1 MTNEELYLKERV
13 GQENP
18 FRTPEGYFDQLPSQ
32 VMAVIKK
39 EKATRRNIF
48 ATAAAAVVLLAI
60 ASTLFFNFKKDEQEN
75 KAQIAIENK
84 AENAEIQEQMIDYY
98 NTELAQM
105 DYYNF

>member
-1 MTNEELYLKERV
+1 MIDIEKLDRNEHYEV
-13 GQENP
+13 
-18 FRTPEGYFDQLPSQ
+18 PEGYFDQLPSQ
-32 VMAVIKK
+32 VMATIKK

-48 ATAAAAVVLLAI
+48 ATAAAAVVLLAV
-60 ASTLFFNFKKDEQEN
+60 ASTLFFNFKKDEKEN

>member
-1 MTNEELYLKERV
+1 MIDIEKFDRNEHYEV
-13 GQENP
+13 
-18 FRTPEGYFDQLPSQ
+18 PEGYFDQLPSQ
-32 VMAVIKK
+32 VMAAVKK
-39 EKATRRNIF
+39 EKATRRSIF
-48 ATAAAAVVLLAI
+48 ATAAAAVVLLAV

>member
-1 MTNEELYLKERV
+1 MIDIEKLDRNEHYEV
-13 GQENP
+13 
-18 FRTPEGYFDQLPSQ
+18 PEGYFDQLPSQ
-32 VMAVIKK
+32 VMATIKK

-48 ATAAAAVVLLAI
+48 ATAAAAVVLLAV
-60 ASTLFFNFKKDEQEN
+60 ASTLFFNFKKDEKEN

-84 AENAEIQEQMIDYY
+84 VENAEIQEQMIDYY